1 MEAFVG
7 LTQLAQRRFEEG
19 LVLVFLSGTQGCQS
33 VEADIDAYGVRTWVR
48 WIRLRLWKF
57 DGYACKPPIGGF
69 GDPYAC
75 HLPLEAKGL
84 RHIHPSKFGDPHTM
98 IPQLELIIGKIERGA
113 RAFFAFEL
121 GPTFLCPVLQSFKER
136 SKRLSQIE
144 KGLVGGVFRHLPSPG
159 ELFAP
164 HLIELLLEFQCRRF
178 LACF

>member
-7 LTQLAQRRFEEG
+7 LTQLVERRFEEC
-19 LVLVFLSGTQGCQS
+19 LVLVFLSCTQGCQS

-98 IPQLELIIGKIERGA
+98 ITQLELIIGKIERGA

-121 GPTFLCPVLQSFKER
+121 GPTFLFPVLQSFKEG

-144 KGLVGGVFRHLPSPG
+144 KRLV
-159 ELFAP
+159 
-164 HLIELLLEFQCRRF
+164 
-178 LACF
+178 